1 VLKVVVGIAALA
13 SFVFIQSALAQPTTE
28 AYPNRP
34 VRLIVTYPPGAVAD
48 GVARIL
54 THKLAAVWGQQVV
67 IDNRPGG
74 SGVIGMNALLKS
86 KPDGYT
92 FGLVLANQAIFA
104 LLHNP
109 PPYDIER
116 DSMPISLVA
125 EYPFLLLVNRVFPA
139 TTVSQFIEV
148 ARGRPN
154 QITFASSGN
163 GSGPHLAIELLNMMA
178 KLKLV
183 HVPYKGGSL
192 ALTDVAGGHVDAF
205 FASLLSAKPLMSA
218 GKIRAIG
225 VTSPKRFSQ
234 LPDVPSFT
242 EVLPGFAATGW
253 AGLIVPAGTPQP
265 VIDNIGDAVARYV
278 REPEGR
284 DRLSA
289 NGLEPR
295 GSTPAEFRDF
305 LRSETVK
312 YRKVV
317 ATRNIRADE

>member
-1 VLKVVVGIAALA
+1 
-13 SFVFIQSALAQPTTE
+13 
-28 AYPNRP
+28 
-34 VRLIVTYPPGAVAD
+34 
-48 GVARIL
+48 
-54 THKLAAVWGQQVV
+54 
-67 IDNRPGG
+67 
-74 SGVIGMNALLKS
+74 
-86 KPDGYT
+86 
-92 FGLVLANQAIFA
+92 
-104 LLHNP
+104 
-109 PPYDIER
+109 
-116 DSMPISLVA
+116 
-125 EYPFLLLVNRVFPA
+125 
-139 TTVSQFIEV
+139 
-148 ARGRPN
+148 
-154 QITFASSGN
+154 
-163 GSGPHLAIELLNMMA
+163 MMA

-234 LPDVPSFT
+234 LPEVPAFT
-242 EVLPGFAATGW
+242 EVLPGFAAPGW
-253 AGLIVPAGTPQP
+253 AGLIAPAGTAQP
-265 VIDNIGDAVARYV
+265 VVDNIGNAVGRYV

-295 GSTPAEFRDF
+295 GGTAAEFRDF

>member
-1 VLKVVVGIAALA
+1 MKLAAGIAALA
-13 SFVFIQSALAQPTTE
+13 SISLMHPASAQTAAET
-28 AYPNRP
+28 YPNRP
-34 VRLIVTYPPGAVAD
+34 VRMIVTYPPGAVAD

-54 THKLAAVWGQQVV
+54 TQKLAAVWEQQVV
-67 IDNRPGG
+67 VDNRPGG
-74 SGVIGMNALLKS
+74 NGLIGMNALLKS

-92 FGLVLANQAIFA
+92 FGLILANQAIFA
-104 LLHNP
+104 LLRNP

-116 DSMPISLVA
+116 DSVPVSLVA
-125 EYPFLLLVNRVFPA
+125 EYPFLLLVNRIFPA
-139 TTVSQFIEV
+139 TTVAQFIEV
-148 ARGRPN
+148 ARAGPG

-178 KLKLV
+178 GLKLV

-225 VTSPKRFSQ
+225 VTSPKRFGP
-234 LPDVPSFT
+234 LPDVPAFT
-242 EVLPGFAATGW
+242 EILPGFAATGW
-253 AGLIVPAGTPQP
+253 AGLIAPQGTPQP
-265 VIDNIGDAVARYV
+265 AVDNIANAVARYV

-305 LRSETVK
+305 LRAETVK

-317 ATRNIRADE
+317 AARNIRGDE